1 MDCLRKS
8 GRVCPFRR
16 SPRFSERGMFAV
28 NWVHLLE
35 TLMLV
40 CFGAA
45 WPLSIL
51 KSWRAR
57 TARGKSLGFLTV
69 ILLGYTAGIAK
80 VYLVDGFQGFLLIP
94 YSINFTLVGIE
105 TLLYFRNARIDRE
118 TEREALARFQSEP

>member
-1 MDCLRKS
+1 M
-8 GRVCPFRR
+8 
-16 SPRFSERGMFAV
+16 
-28 NWVHLLE
+28 LL
-35 TLMLV
+35 

-57 TARGKSLGFLTV
+57 TARGKSLGFLAV

-80 VYLVDGFQGFLLIP
+80 VYLVDGFRAFLLIP

-105 TLLYFRNARIDRE
+105 TLPYFRNARLDRE
-118 TEREALARFQSEP
+118 AERERARLQA

>member
-1 MDCLRKS
+1 MCYDEK
-8 GRVCPFRR
+8 RVKN
-16 SPRFSERGMFAV
+16 PRIHSLSFCERGMSV
-28 NWVHLLE
+28 LNWVHLLE
-35 TLMLV
+35 TLMLI

-94 YSINFTLVGIE
+94 YTINFILVGTE
-105 TLLYFRNARIDRE
+105 TALYFRNTRLDRQS
-118 TEREALARFQSEP
+118 ERESGTRDRGGA